1 MEILSA
7 LVKRWVRVHINGAHL
22 GTSVYVG
29 GGDTAGAHVHADGA
43 HPGIGECVCMSNE
56 TTWKKYV

>member
-1 MEILSA
+1 M
-7 LVKRWVRVHINGAHL
+7 W
-22 GTSVYVG
+22 G